1 MLLMYFYKRG
11 KKEDQE
17 STHYKIQSIFLANVI
32 FLLAY
37 INIMNSMY
45 AVIFFRLQS
54 KSYYWLYPM
63 TLCLFLPMTYH
74 EYAVQTILS

>member
-1 MLLMYFYKRG
+1 MLLMYFYKTG
-11 KKEDQE
+11 MKEDQE

-45 AVIFFRLQS
+45 AVYF
-54 KSYYWLYPM
+54 
-63 TLCLFLPMTYH
+63 
-74 EYAVQTILS
+74 

>member
-11 KKEDQE
+11 KKEDEE

-45 AVIFFRLQS
+45 AVIFLGYRANRIIGF
-54 KSYYWLYPM
+54 
-63 TLCLFLPMTYH
+63 
-74 EYAVQTILS
+74 IL